1 MSEITLALIYITV
14 VVAAVTVELTHFKRV
29 AITLTLYGILTTLLT
44 ILEGEIIGSI
54 LNLIVVGIVIP
65 LLIIKVAQ
73 KIDFKEKEKYF
84 STATVVIALVFA
96 VGLVTVLLFAVPVVD
111 WKLSIALA
119 LAGVGTYAL
128 ILKGNLIK
136 MAIGYT
142 IYDSALHVFFSLYA
156 LQYEAPELLM
166 ILALT
171 VIDGLLLGI
180 VVTILY
186 LAINTY
192 QKTGTIDSWSLRRL
206 RW

>member
-1 MSEITLALIYITV
+1 MCI
-14 VVAAVTVELTHFKRV
+14 R
-29 AITLTLYGILTTLLT
+29 
-44 ILEGEIIGSI
+44 
-54 LNLIVVGIVIP
+54 
-65 LLIIKVAQ
+65 
-73 KIDFKEKEKYF
+73 DR
-84 STATVVIALVFA
+84 
-96 VGLVTVLLFAVPVVD
+96 
-111 WKLSIALA
+111 
-119 LAGVGTYAL
+119 AGVGTYAL

-186 LAINTY
+186 LAINMY